1 MMKKICIF
9 ISMLLLTSCAAEYSH
24 NHPDAPPAVIAGVV
38 LDINDSPIEHIKIS
52 VKHEEEDPVETF
64 TSSEGK
70 FRHEIAMPKDEAAMT
85 IIITM
90 DDIDGEENGGFF
102 ESHTESVLFN
112 RSDDDLTEMNL
123 VFRLNHAT
131 ASESS
136 PQS

>member
-1 MMKKICIF
+1 MMKKTCIF
-9 ISMLLLTSCAAEYSH
+9 ISLLLLTSCAAEYSH
-24 NHPDAPPAVIAGVV
+24 NHPDAPAVIAGMV
-38 LDINDSPIEHIKIS
+38 LDINDNPIEHIKIS
-52 VKHEEEDPVETF
+52 LKQETEDPVETF

-70 FRHEIAMPKDEAAMT
+70 FRHEITMPKDEDAMT
-85 IIITM
+85 IIIIM
-90 DDIDGEENGGFF
+90 EDIDGEDNGGFF

-112 RSDDDLTEMNL
+112 RYDDDSTEMTL